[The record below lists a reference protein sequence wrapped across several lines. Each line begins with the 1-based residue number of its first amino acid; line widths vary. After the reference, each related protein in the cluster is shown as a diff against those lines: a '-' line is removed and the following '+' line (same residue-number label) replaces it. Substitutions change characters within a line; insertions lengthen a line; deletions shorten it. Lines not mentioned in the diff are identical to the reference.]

1 MENQLDFS
9 RFFCRARVIAK
20 HESQCSFIKFLI
32 LVRNVERTNI
42 HTRVQQLKFDATTY
56 LLELFSLRNLRSFL
70 IWYVCLAGLQPI
82 YKCDLGAAWNLVY
95 CLFLTKEVLL
105 EIQLYN
111 FLGAN
116 SEDFLCMV
124 LFSLIHNH
132 SLKLSRIYNHFI
144 LIKPSQG
151 NFTFR
156 F

>member
-1 MENQLDFS
+1 MFSFKSMENQLDFS

-82 YKCDLGAAWNLVY
+82 YKCDLGAA
-95 CLFLTKEVLL
+95 
-105 EIQLYN
+105 
-111 FLGAN
+111 
-116 SEDFLCMV
+116 
-124 LFSLIHNH
+124 
-132 SLKLSRIYNHFI
+132 
-144 LIKPSQG
+144 
-151 NFTFR
+151 
-156 F
+156 